1 MITTKNELL
10 EEPVTILETHQLRTG
25 YVHVRSDGIVYI
37 RIYDD
42 VEVDVEDS
50 KEHYEIVKRVFNGV
64 PGYVITE
71 SGLNSS
77 VTKEVR
83 EFVNTIPVI
92 SKAEAIIVNS
102 LAQRIMSNFIIKFH
116 YSRDRNIKV
125 FNSLDAAVEWIKKQ

>member
-1 MITTKNELL
+1 MTTTKNELL

-50 KEHYEIVKRVFNGV
+50 KEHYEIVKKAFNRA
-64 PGYVITE
+64 PGYDITE
-71 SGLNSS
+71 LGLNSS

-83 EFVNTIPVI
+83 DFANTIPVI
-92 SKAEAIIVNS
+92 TKTEAIIVKS
-102 LAQRIMSNFIIKFH
+102 L
-116 YSRDRNIKV
+116 V
-125 FNSLDAAVEWIKKQ
+125 